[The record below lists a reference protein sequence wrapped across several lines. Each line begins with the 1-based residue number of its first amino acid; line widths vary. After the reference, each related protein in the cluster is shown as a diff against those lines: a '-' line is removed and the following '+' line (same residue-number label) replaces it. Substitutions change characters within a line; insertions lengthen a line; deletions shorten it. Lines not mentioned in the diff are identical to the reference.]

1 MIYPM
6 TESNKSSPPISMS
19 RPIAAS
25 YYTGWWM
32 DLSCT
37 SYVEEPSKSQSIPI
51 SKAILPRT
59 ASELQLCVDEQLADQ
74 RDYDFYS
81 RLVNGISQSQQI
93 SQNNHLRMENQMCL
107 AHIMQTRQD
116 ADADAAAMAAHH
128 QQQQQERAF
137 SYHNSPMDEEFVHA
151 ITTDA
156 LAIAISQEDEEGIFE
171 LDL

>member
-1 MIYPM
+1 
-6 TESNKSSPPISMS
+6 
-19 RPIAAS
+19 
-25 YYTGWWM
+25 
-32 DLSCT
+32 
-37 SYVEEPSKSQSIPI
+37 
-51 SKAILPRT
+51 
-59 ASELQLCVDEQLADQ
+59 
-74 RDYDFYS
+74 
-81 RLVNGISQSQQI
+81 
-93 SQNNHLRMENQMCL
+93 MENQMCL
-107 AHIMQTRQD
+107 AHIMQTRQDVDAD